1 MIWSRGPNQPAS
13 ALSAS
18 EAQCFRQSRCKAAR
32 FTPLHPAFFGPA
44 SRPKKRDLRTLGR
57 ITMLN
62 KREFMAGTIAAT
74 LATAADAQT
83 TAKITYG
90 PQKPSIKHGMVK
102 TSKMF
107 QAPPGFVNA
116 LAVAPEGLWLGQQK
130 LSGKSAQSYHL
141 PEPTDLHEAAWLV
154 DWNGKLLKTVQ
165 TNSRNTSGMA
175 YGNGCVWMMAN
186 QEPEGVFQVDMNSKE
201 ISHRQIPLGLPGQD
215 GGGSHGAQWRGDKL
229 WIVANRPRLLLR
241 VDPKTWAPEVAIPIY
256 APADKP
262 RWHDMTFDG
271 DGNIWQ
277 VTGNDSKSY
286 KEGKPGLVKY
296 DGKTG
301 AVMATYDFEP
311 GSCDPHGLE
320 FHDGT
325 LISCDAGVHPG
336 WPNHDSPSAGWIF
349 KIEMA

>member
-1 MIWSRGPNQPAS
+1 
-13 ALSAS
+13 
-18 EAQCFRQSRCKAAR
+18 
-32 FTPLHPAFFGPA
+32 
-44 SRPKKRDLRTLGR
+44 
-57 ITMLN
+57 MLN
-62 KREFMAGTIAAT
+62 KREFVTGTPGRRLVRRRPGAGASANCARKSPQSAA
-74 LATAADAQT
+74 
-83 TAKITYG
+83 
-90 PQKPSIKHGMVK
+90 QKSPHGMMK
-102 TSKMF
+102 TTRMF
-107 QAPPGFVNA
+107 KSPPGYVNG
-116 LAVAPEGLWLGQQK
+116 LAVAPEGLWIAQQK
-130 LSGKSAQSYHL
+130 LSGDGAKRYRL
-141 PEPTDLHEAAWLV
+141 PEPTDLREAAWLV

-186 QEPEGVFQVDMNSKE
+186 QDPQGVFQVDMNSKE

-241 VDPKTWAPEVAIPIY
+241 VDPKTWAPEAAIPIY
-256 APADKP
+256 TPADKP
-262 RWHDMTFDG
+262 RWHDMTFDA

-301 AVMATYDFEP
+301 QVLATYDFAP

-320 FHDGT
+320 FHNGT
-325 LISCDAGVHPG
+325 LDQLRCRHPSRLAQWRQPPCGLGLQDRNRPGGDCAEISWKLAAV
-336 WPNHDSPSAGWIF
+336 SAWRRPATQLWRSRRIPPACRVGPHQVRNA
-349 KIEMA
+349 E